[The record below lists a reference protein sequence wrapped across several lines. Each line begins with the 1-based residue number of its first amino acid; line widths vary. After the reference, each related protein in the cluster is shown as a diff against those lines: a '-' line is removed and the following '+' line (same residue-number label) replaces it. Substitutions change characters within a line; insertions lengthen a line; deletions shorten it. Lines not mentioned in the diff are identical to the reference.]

1 MITNPVELNHDQMEF
16 MFTHY
21 VEYAANP
28 IPLMFWLFET
38 ACFMEEQEQMI
49 KESVDSEDQSDSD
62 DWSDEDLSIPFSLK
76 QSKKKGKRFQE
87 K

>member
-1 MITNPVELNHDQMEF
+1 MITNPVELNYDQMEF

-38 ACFMEEQEQMI
+38 ACFKEEQEQML
-49 KESVDSEDQSDSD
+49 KESEQAYNVAPKQGGKKVTGKHYNEIDQEDSVLNLNQ
-62 DWSDEDLSIPFSLK
+62 
-76 QSKKKGKRFQE
+76 
-87 K
+87 